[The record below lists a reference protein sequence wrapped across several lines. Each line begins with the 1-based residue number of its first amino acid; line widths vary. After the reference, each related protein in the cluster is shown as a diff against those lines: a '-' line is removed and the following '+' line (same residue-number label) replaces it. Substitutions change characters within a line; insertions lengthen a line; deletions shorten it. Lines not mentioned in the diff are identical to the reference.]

1 MASCSVQI
9 GDLIVFPSK
18 SDHLVNFGEV
28 TGEYTYDHNAHEYVH
43 QRGFLPG
50 TFNIQSMAVFLV

>member
-1 MASCSVQI
+1 MVSCSVQI

-18 SDHLVNFGEV
+18 SDHLVNFSEV

>member
-1 MASCSVQI
+1 MQI

-18 SDHLVNFGEV
+18 SDRLVNIGEV

>member
-1 MASCSVQI
+1 MVSCSVQI
-9 GDLIVFPSK
+9 GDLIVLPSK
-18 SDHLVNFGEV
+18 SDHLVNFSEV

>member
-18 SDHLVNFGEV
+18 SDHLVNFSEV